1 MAPLDESTAAAAAA
15 ASAAAA
21 PAVVATTTTTTV
33 DAKSGDEAAAAKAAA
48 AAAAASQVPVTSLA
62 MKLLDVRLKPSGAII
77 ESVIGEFL
85 LPSSTS
91 TSSTSLE
98 AATGVQQ
105 ICVAKA
111 GGVLELY
118 GIVTTTITTITED
131 DDGNEEAP
139 APPPSPRTLLK
150 LLQRIETHSI
160 VRSLATV
167 RMTGEKRD
175 LLAVTSDAGAW
186 SLVDFSKQQG
196 STSSTSSTSSK
207 FQSVV
212 FGKTGCRRSTPG
224 QYVASDPKGRAV
236 LVSALEKRKLVYV
249 LNHTGGGG
257 GGGGA
262 GTTSTTS
269 TTTTNI
275 ASPLEAHR
283 SRTLTF
289 ATVGVDNGYDNPIF
303 ATLEQQYPEQDYYY
317 SEETTLINDED
328 EAQKQLA
335 YYELDLGLNH
345 VSRKWAMAVPN
356 SACCLAALPG
366 GSDGPSGVLVGS
378 EDYVSYYHPDL
389 PNDGHPI
396 HCVVPR
402 RKWETKRGIL
412 VTQLVV
418 HRQKKGKFFAVAQ
431 TELGDVY
438 KISMDLQENDSRAT
452 TVVVGIHM
460 ALLDTLPTANSMNI
474 SKKGLLFCAAEFG
487 DHALYQFE
495 RIDLPNA
502 PTNHSE
508 QLGPSPPPLSELTTA
523 KAVSVAQTF
532 TPTMLQNLISIY
544 TLDNPSPTTGLLV
557 GELAGNEV
565 SPQIYTLGGRG
576 PCSSLRILRH
586 GASVTELAVSELPGI
601 PGGIFTIQEEAPSTN
616 SKYIVVSFADATLVL
631 SVGDTVEE
639 VGRESGFLTNAPTLA
654 CSSLKGG
661 SLCQIHPS
669 GVRHIQR
676 GQAKQWH
683 CPGLKRIECASANT
697 SQVLIALAGGEV
709 TYFELD
715 ALSGNL
721 TESATREMGADV
733 CCIDAGTVAPGK
745 SRSLFAA
752 VGCRDQTVKIVSL
765 EPGSKI
771 LQQKSSTA
779 LKSRPH
785 SVSLQTP
792 AGGAGSGSGGANDD
806 LILMIGLEDGS
817 SLRATVDPIT
827 GAIGTSPTRRFLGAR
842 PVSVSRIP
850 LEQRSAMLLL
860 SSRPWISRLDA
871 ASGKHIMAPLSYA
884 PLDHGCAFSSDAVPE
899 GVVATA
905 GKTLRIISVDT
916 GGMEGGED
924 EAFNT
929 NRIPLRYTPRQMT
942 LLSTAAGAVDAAA
955 TKRKVVLAVVE
966 SDYNDYGLEE
976 KTSMGFD
983 PTGGA
988 DKKKAS
994 KGGQKD
1000 SDAMDM
1006 DEDSDD
1012 EEKEDGKKKEEE
1024 EGDDDDDDED
1034 EAEKAARQ
1042 TPIRGPLPPESGH
1055 WGSCVRLLDPSQS
1068 CRTLDCIEMN
1078 RNEAALCCCSVR
1090 FHTRGGESLLAV
1102 GTVTGMSMNPLRHT
1116 ASHVVLYRVV
1126 NGDRLQL
1133 LHRTNVDD
1141 GPVLALAHFQGR
1153 LLVGIG
1159 TTLRLYE
1166 MGKRQLLRKCE
1177 LRGLP
1182 TFVKTIQTAGDRAF
1196 FGDMMRS
1203 LHMIRYEATSN
1214 RLVLVANDPSPR
1226 PIVCQELLDWNTV
1239 AVGDKF
1245 GNICVMR
1252 LPRGADTGALDL
1264 TGQRAL
1270 WDTAKTDTTA
1280 KLEVLCQYY
1289 VGEIVTSMTRSSL
1302 VAGGAESLIYVTV
1315 TGRIGALVP
1324 FTSRDDVE
1332 FFTQLEGHLRTDAPR
1347 PTGRDPQAYRS
1358 YYAPVM
1364 HVVDGDL
1371 CDAFNA
1377 LSHDEQIKIA
1387 DRLDRTVGEI
1397 MKKLEDTR
1405 NSLL

>member
-1 MAPLDESTAAAAAA
+1 M
-15 ASAAAA
+15 
-21 PAVVATTTTTTV
+21 
-33 DAKSGDEAAAAKAAA
+33 
-48 AAAAASQVPVTSLA
+48 Q
-62 MKLLDVRLKPSGAII
+62 
-77 ESVIGEFL
+77 SVIGEFV
-85 LPSSTS
+85 
-91 TSSTSLE
+91 E
-98 AATGVQQ
+98 GGGQQ
-105 ICVAKA
+105 VCVAKTS
-111 GGVLELY
+111 GVLELY
-118 GIVTTTITTITED
+118 AIQTTEERTI
-131 DDGNEEAP
+131 
-139 APPPSPRTLLK
+139 LK

-160 VRSLATV
+160 LRQIVTV
-167 RMTGEKRD
+167 RLTGDKRD

-186 SLVDFSKQQG
+186 TLVDFVKP
-196 STSSTSSTSSK
+196 K

-224 QYVASDPKGRAV
+224 NYVASDPKGRAV
-236 LVSALEKRKLVYV
+236 LISAVEKRKLVYV
-249 LNHTGGGG
+249 LNHSSG
-257 GGGGA
+257 
-262 GTTSTTS
+262 STT
-269 TTTTNI
+269 I

-283 SRTLTF
+283 ARTITF

-303 ATLEQQYPEQDYYY
+303 ATLEQQYQE
-317 SEETTLINDED
+317 DED
-328 EAQKQLA
+328 CDPEDSHKQLA

-345 VSRKWAMAVPN
+345 VSRKWAVSVIPT
-356 SACCLAALPG
+356 ACCLAALPG
-366 GSDGPSGVLVGS
+366 GGDGPSGVLVGS
-378 EDYVSYYHPDL
+378 EDFVSYYHPSLD
-389 PNDGHPI
+389 HPI

-402 RKWETKRGIL
+402 RTWERTRGIL

-418 HRQKKGKFFAVAQ
+418 HRQKKGKFFCLGQ

-438 KISMDLQENDSRAT
+438 KISMDLQESSS
-452 TVVVGIHM
+452 TVAVVGVHM
-460 ALLDTLPTANSMNI
+460 ALLDTLPPANSLNI
-474 SKKGLLFCAAEFG
+474 SKKGLLFCASEFG
-487 DHALYQFE
+487 DHKLYQFE

-502 PTNHSE
+502 TQNNSS
-508 QLGPSPPPLSELTTA
+508 QLGGTTDLTSLTTS
-523 KAVSVAQTF
+523 KAVEIAQTF
-532 TPTMLQNLISIY
+532 SPTMLQNLIPIY
-544 TLDNPSPTTGLLV
+544 TLDNASPTTGLLV

-586 GASVTELAVSELPGI
+586 GAAVTELAVSDLPGI
-601 PGGIFTIQEEAPSTN
+601 PGGIFTIQEEGL

-654 CSSLKGG
+654 CSALRGG

-715 ALSGNL
+715 SLSGNL

-733 CCIDAGTVAPGK
+733 CCIDAGTIEQGK

-752 VGCRDQTVKIVSL
+752 VGCRDQTVKIISL

-771 LQQKSSTA
+771 LQQKSTTS

-785 SVSLQTP
+785 SVSLQYSN
-792 AGGAGSGSGGANDD
+792 GE
-806 LILMIGLEDGS
+806 LILMIGLDDGS
-817 SLRATVDPIT
+817 SLRATVDAIT
-827 GAIGTSPTRRFLGAR
+827 GAIGESPTRRFLGAR

-860 SSRPWISRLDA
+860 SSRPWISRFDG

-884 PLDHGCAFSSDAVPE
+884 PLDHGCAFSSDAIPE

-916 GGMEGGED
+916 AAMEGGED

-929 NRIPLRYTPRQMT
+929 NRVPLRYTPRQMT
-942 LLSTAAGAVDAAA
+942 LLSTAGEAA
-955 TKRKVVLAVVE
+955 TKRRVVLAVVE
-966 SDYNDYGLEE
+966 ADYNDFGHEE
-976 KTSMGFD
+976 KKSMGFD

-988 DKKKAS
+988 GGKKAS
-994 KGGQKD
+994 SSNNDG
-1000 SDAMDM
+1000 DAMDM
-1006 DEDSDD
+1006 EEDSDD
-1012 EEKEDGKKKEEE
+1012 EEKEEKKEEE
-1024 EGDDDDDDED
+1024 DDDDDE
-1034 EAEKAARQ
+1034 KIARI
-1042 TPIRGPLPPESGH
+1042 TPIRGPLPPDHGH
-1055 WGSCVRLLDPSQS
+1055 WGSCVRLLDPSDS
-1068 CRTLDCIEMN
+1068 CQTLDCIELN
-1078 RNEAALCCCSVR
+1078 RNEAALCCASVR

-1102 GTVTGMSMNPLRHT
+1102 GTVTGMSMSPLKHT
-1116 ASHVVLYRVV
+1116 ASHVILYRVV

-1159 TTLRLYE
+1159 KTLRLYE

-1182 TFVKTIQTAGDRAF
+1182 TYVKTLQTAGDRAY

-1203 LHMIRYEATSN
+1203 LHMIRYEPTSN
-1214 RLVLVANDPSPR
+1214 RLVLVASDPSPR

-1245 GNICVMR
+1245 GNICVLR
-1252 LPRGADTGALDL
+1252 LPRGADTGAIDL

-1270 WDTAKTDTTA
+1270 WDSSKSDTTA

-1289 VGEIVTSMTRSSL
+1289 VGEVVTSMTRSSL
-1302 VAGGAESLIYVTV
+1302 VAGGAESLIYVTI

-1332 FFTQLEGHLRTDAPR
+1332 FYTQLEGHLRADAPR

-1371 CDAFNA
+1371 CDAFNG
-1377 LSHDEQIKIA
+1377 LPHEEQVKIA
-1387 DRLDRTVGEI
+1387 ERLDRTVGEI